1 MPTRRQYRFNEILL
15 EELSLLVPG
24 TIGDEDLSDINL
36 TRVEAAQDLSA
47 AKVWFTL
54 GPDCSAEALAD
65 ALRRLNDVQGPLMDE
80 LGTLGLRRIPRL
92 VFAHDRA
99 HESGQRVLDILARL
113 DRGEGEAPASPPP
126 EGTGRKP

>member
-24 TIGDEDLSDINL
+24 RMGEEDLSDISL
-36 TRVEAAQDLSA
+36 TRVESAQDLSA

-54 GPDCSAEALAD
+54 GQESTPADVTD
-65 ALRRLNDVQGPLMDE
+65 ALRRLNEVQGLLMDE
-80 LGTLGLRRIPRL
+80 LSTLGLRRIPRL

-99 HESGQRVLDILARL
+99 HESGQRVLEILARL
-113 DRGEGEAPASPPP
+113 EREEQPDSSAGTAGASEA
-126 EGTGRKP
+126 